1 MAKTQKSKKKNQVKK
16 NVVQLIPGNSL
27 KADESIEEKEGITF
41 DQVVSRGCGIDVH
54 KQIIVVSIAGA
65 GIESETKTFST
76 FTEDLESLRD
86 WLKIKSI
93 THIAMESTG
102 VYWKPIF
109 NILEFDF
116 EIILVNARHIK
127 NVPGKKT
134 DKKDSEWICKLLLSG
149 LLSGSFIPQRPI
161 RELRDLTR
169 YRRKI
174 TQQIAAEKNRLQ
186 KILEDGNIKLSSV
199 VSNMSGVSA
208 TRIVDA
214 IIEGEDDPEKLF
226 SLCHGK
232 LKDKEQEIVAAVR
245 GQLTE
250 HHRFM
255 LKTIKKSIREK
266 ETIIIELNTEIDNR
280 LDEHQLV
287 LDIELL
293 QSIPGVGK
301 EAAESIIAEISN
313 NMDQFPSAKHL
324 ASWAGLSPGNNESAG
339 KKKSSRITHGD
350 IYLKALI
357 VQCAWAATRTKNTY
371 LRSKYDSL
379 VPRRG
384 KKRALIAVGHKILIA
399 AYHILRDKVEY
410 KELGGDYLESRRKQ
424 KAADRYVNKLKE
436 MGYNIEIKKAA

>member
-1 MAKTQKSKKKNQVKK
+1 MAKRTNGKKKNKDRQNAVP
-16 NVVQLIPGNSL
+16 VIPINSTNM
-27 KADESIEEKEGITF
+27 DEVIEEKAGIIF
-41 DQVVSRGCGIDVH
+41 EQVVSRGCGIDVH
-54 KQIIVVSIAGA
+54 KKIIVVSIAGEE
-65 GIESETKTFST
+65 IESTTKTFNT
-76 FTEDLESLRD
+76 FTGDLENLRD
-86 WLKIKSI
+86 WLKKNSI

-102 VYWKPIF
+102 VYWKPIY
-109 NILEFDF
+109 NILESDF

-149 LLSGSFIPQRPI
+149 LLSGSFIPQQPI

-169 YRRKI
+169 YRCKI

-199 VSNMSGVSA
+199 VSNMSGASA
-208 TRIVDA
+208 TKIVDA
-214 IIEGEDDPEKLF
+214 IIEGENDPETLF

-232 LKDKEQEIVAAVR
+232 LKAKEQDIVAAVK

-250 HHRFM
+250 HHKFM
-255 LKTIKKSIREK
+255 LKTIKKSIKEK
-266 ETIIIELNTEIDNR
+266 EDIIKELNTEIDNR
-280 LDEHQLV
+280 LDQHQLT
-287 LDIELL
+287 LDAELL

-301 EAAESIIAEISN
+301 EAAESIIAEIGN
-313 NMDQFPSAKHL
+313 DMDQFPSEKHL
-324 ASWAGLSPGNNESAG
+324 ASWSGLSPGNNESAG

-399 AYHILRDKVEY
+399 AYHILKDKVEY
-410 KELGGDYLESRRKQ
+410 KELGADYLESRRKH
-424 KAADRYVNKLKE
+424 KAADRYVKKLKE
-436 MGYNIEIKKAA
+436 MGYDIEIKVAA